1 MKKRIL
7 AIAIVCTVFASIYL
21 FAHGSLS
28 IKDYR
33 TNQGITAAVKKAHNR
48 YGRHSNYY
56 TLLLDRLKK
65 PVRNADAFE
74 QCAVAVFARG
84 ESTEVLYQCALE
96 IGAATEDPELYTKG
110 IAWALS
116 TNHIVNLRQLIQE
129 YNNGIRRRQDLLAVF
144 AQKITPESA
153 YTDEAKEQVLE
164 QAKAAL
170 AATET
175 KRHTTYITALKQ
187 LMDASNEVSNKAV
200 IEQCLEEAKTAD
212 AAQAADLYRYARYI
226 GIMQNDKALY
236 TQGLQRLLQGEPA
249 SDIISIIKKY
259 RKNLLDRS
267 DVLHALE
274 CNMEGENEQ

>member
-1 MKKRIL
+1 M
-7 AIAIVCTVFASIYL
+7 
-21 FAHGSLS
+21 
-28 IKDYR
+28 
-33 TNQGITAAVKKAHNR
+33 
-48 YGRHSNYY
+48 
-56 TLLLDRLKK
+56 LDRLKK

-110 IAWALS
+110 IVWALE

-144 AQKITPESA
+144 AQKIAPESA
-153 YTDEAKEQVLE
+153 YTDEAKEQVFE

-170 AATET
+170 AAAET

-212 AAQAADLYRYARYI
+212 AA
-226 GIMQNDKALY
+226 
-236 TQGLQRLLQGEPA
+236 
-249 SDIISIIKKY
+249 
-259 RKNLLDRS
+259 
-267 DVLHALE
+267 
-274 CNMEGENEQ
+274 